1 MSYDRYYRL
10 WADVDL
16 DAIRS
21 NIVRIQKGLHPG
33 VMTCAVI
40 KADAYGHGAVQVAE
54 AVSDLVDYYAVA
66 TMDEAM
72 ELRHHGAEKPV
83 LILGYVNPE
92 LAADAARHGI
102 RLTVYDLAQAQKISE
117 VVGKAGVAEAKI
129 HVKVDTGMGRI
140 GFQPDEASMECVRE
154 ISMLPG
160 ICVEGLFTH
169 FAKADD
175 LTKEHV
181 SGQLERFEAFAEGLR
196 KKGLQIPVVHCSNS
210 AAATRLHEADHD
222 MVRLGI
228 SMYGL
233 YPSSYVDEITLTPA
247 ISLKSR
253 VVMVKSVPAGFQV
266 GYGSTWT
273 AERSS
278 RIATVP
284 VGYAD
289 GYFRSLSNK
298 GYVLIEGAKYPIAGR
313 VCMDQIMVDV
323 TEPLESTSSAGEVVQ
338 GSEVVLI
345 GKSGDLTI
353 TMEEIAELAGSFNYE
368 FVCGLS
374 VRVPRIYYRNGE
386 CVGTRDLLT
395 S

>member
-1 MSYDRYYRL
+1 
-10 WADVDL
+10 
-16 DAIRS
+16 
-21 NIVRIQKGLHPG
+21 
-33 VMTCAVI
+33 
-40 KADAYGHGAVQVAE
+40 
-54 AVSDLVDYYAVA
+54 
-66 TMDEAM
+66 
-72 ELRHHGAEKPV
+72 
-83 LILGYVNPE
+83 
-92 LAADAARHGI
+92 
-102 RLTVYDLAQAQKISE
+102 
-117 VVGKAGVAEAKI
+117 
-129 HVKVDTGMGRI
+129 
-140 GFQPDEASMECVRE
+140 
-154 ISMLPG
+154 
-160 ICVEGLFTH
+160 
-169 FAKADD
+169 
-175 LTKEHV
+175 
-181 SGQLERFEAFAEGLR
+181 
-196 KKGLQIPVVHCSNS
+196 
-210 AAATRLHEADHD
+210 